1 MEVLIGFVESIVFK
15 SDDTGYVV
23 CKIRSEKNL
32 ISAVGTV
39 PFIKEGQ
46 NVKLKGYWIV
56 HKQFGNQFNIQEY
69 EEVLPDSL
77 DGIEKYLSAGIIHGI
92 GPVTAKKIISK
103 FGNETLDIMENHI
116 ERLKE
121 IEGIGE
127 KKFQII
133 YKSYIEQQGLKDVIL
148 YFHKHGVTNNQCM
161 KIYKKF
167 GPNAKQIVSNN
178 PYILCEEISG
188 IGFKT
193 ADRIAMSIGIEND
206 SEFRIQSG
214 IKYTMNQFCA
224 AGSTYMLK
232 SDIIKECEKNL
243 LVSKELIEK
252 NLYDMAASQKIVLEK
267 VNGEE
272 AGFLLQY
279 YYCELGVTSKIIT
292 LGLQDIQTINTDID
306 FEIDV
311 FEREQ
316 KINFAESQ
324 REAIRGA
331 FSNGIEII
339 TGGPG
344 TGKTTIIKAII
355 HIYENNGMKVVL
367 GAPTGRA
374 AKRMTEST
382 GREAKT
388 IHRLLEIGVSDDEGE
403 ESIFAKGEGSPLDC
417 DVIIID
423 EASMID
429 IMLMHSL
436 LKAVNLGTR
445 LIIVGDV
452 DQLPSVGPGNVLR
465 DLIESEYIKVV
476 RLKEIFRQGTESLI
490 VVNAHRINKGQMPL
504 LNHKDK
510 DFFFINCDN
519 QEKIVNIIKDLV
531 YRRLPK
537 FNKTWDKLRDMQVLT
552 PMRKGVLGVNNLNIS
567 LQEMFNPKSKYKKEK
582 ELKDITFREGD
593 KVMQT
598 KNNYTLKWFRVG
610 GSGENEGV
618 GVFNGDLGFI
628 ESIDKE
634 RKCMTIIFDEERK
647 VVYDFNF
654 LDELDL
660 AYATTIHKSQ
670 GSEFKVVIIPV
681 FMGSPFLMNRNLLYT
696 GITRAKQLVVVV
708 GFQKALMY
716 MINNTNSMERH
727 SALKYRIRDIISQDE
742 IEHNESSKDELEF
755 DEEFI
760 KGLEEFNEHNES
772 F

>member
-1 MEVLIGFVESIVFK
+1 MEVLNGFVESIVFR

-46 NVKLKGYWIV
+46 NVKLKGYWTV

-69 EEVLPDSL
+69 EEVLPNSL
-77 DGIEKYLSAGIIHGI
+77 DGIEKYLSAGVIHGI
-92 GPVTAKKIISK
+92 GPVTAKKIIAK
-103 FGNETLDIMENHI
+103 FGEETLDIMENHI
-116 ERLKE
+116 ERLME

-133 YKSYIEQQGLKDVIL
+133 YESYIEQQGLKDVIL

-167 GPNAKQIVSNN
+167 GVNAKQIVSAN
-178 PYILCEEISG
+178 PYILCDEISG

-193 ADRIAMSIGIEND
+193 ADRIAMSIGIENNSD
-206 SEFRIQSG
+206 FRIQSG

-224 AGSTYMLK
+224 AGSTYMPK
-232 SDIIKECEKNL
+232 ADIIKECEKNL

-252 NLYDMAASQKIVLEK
+252 NLYDMAATQKIVLEK

-272 AGFLLQY
+272 GGFLLQY

-292 LGLQDIQTINTDID
+292 LGLQDIQTINTDVD

-311 FEREQ
+311 FEKEQ
-316 KINFAESQ
+316 KINFADSQ

-331 FSNGIEII
+331 FNNGIEII

-355 HIYENNGMKVVL
+355 HIYENNGMKVIL

-388 IHRLLEIGVSDDEGE
+388 IHRLLEMGVSEDEGN
-403 ESIFAKGEGSPLDC
+403 ESVFAKGESSPLDC

-436 LKAVNLGTR
+436 LKAINLGTR

-490 VVNAHRINKGQMPL
+490 VVNAHRINEGQMPL
-504 LNHKDK
+504 LNQKDK
-510 DFFFINCDN
+510 DFFFINGEN
-519 QEKIVNIIKDLV
+519 QEKIVDTIKDLIN
-531 YRRLPK
+531 RRLPT
-537 FNKTWDKLRDMQVLT
+537 FNNTWDKLRDMQVLT
-552 PMRKGVLGVNNLNIS
+552 PMRKGILGVNNLNLS
-567 LQEMFNPKSKYKKEK
+567 LQEMFNPKSKDKKEK

-598 KNNYTLKWFRVG
+598 KNNYTLKWFRVS
-610 GSGENEGV
+610 GSGENEGI

-628 ESIDKE
+628 DSIDEE
-634 RKCMTIIFDEERK
+634 RKCMTIIFDDERK
-647 VVYDFNF
+647 VVYDYNF

-742 IEHNESSKDELEF
+742 IEHDEFLKDEDELDAEF
-755 DEEFI
+755 LN
-760 KGLEEFNEHNES
+760 GLEEFNKDNDR